1 MDSGSIE
8 DTVTKS
14 GKMNFSALDL
24 LPVPTFAANR
34 DSKVIYANDAFAE
47 LVGDKRGHLDGV
59 PIGSL
64 IKSETSGVRRALTGD
79 AASVDTWAMIKGRKY
94 FLECRPSPI
103 YDHEGN
109 ITGVIETIID
119 LTGQKLAMQAIKDL
133 IAKVR
138 AGQLSA
144 RVEVGTEGD
153 YRLLAENINGMLE
166 ALSTPLYAAADYLDK
181 IGKGIIPDK
190 IIDFYDGD
198 PCGAKKSLNNC
209 IETINTVT
217 AEMDG
222 LTKAIMAYDGD
233 KPGNAERFQGVFK
246 AMVQD
251 MNWLTESV
259 VSPLNELMAVLG
271 RKVFN

>member
-8 DTVTKS
+8 DNVTKN
-14 GKMNFSALDL
+14 GKINFSALDL

-34 DSKVIYANDAFAE
+34 DSKVVYANDAFAE
-47 LVGDKRGHLDGV
+47 LVGEKRGRLDGV

-64 IKSETSGVRRALTGD
+64 IKSETSGVQRALTGD
-79 AASVDTWAMIKGRKY
+79 ASGVDTWATIKGRRY

-103 YDHEGN
+103 YDHDGN
-109 ITGVIETIID
+109 ITGVIETIIN
-119 LTGQKLAMQAIKDL
+119 LTDQKLAMQAIQDM

-144 RVEVGTEGD
+144 RVEVRTEGD
-153 YRLLAENINGMLE
+153 YRLLAENINEMLGVLI
-166 ALSTPLYAAADYLDK
+166 APLCVAVDHLDK

-190 IIDFYDGD
+190 ITDFYDGD
-198 PCGAKKSLNNC
+198 PYTIKKNLNTC
-209 IETINTVT
+209 IETINAVT
-217 AEMDG
+217 AEMDS
-222 LTKAIMAYDGD
+222 LTKAIMDGGGD
-233 KPGNAERFQGVFK
+233 KPGNAERFQGAFK

-251 MNWLTESV
+251 MNWLVESV

-271 RKVFN
+271 RKIFN